1 MAHSRSRCLPLA
13 VTATALSAGALAL
26 VAPAMASAAVTIG
39 ADLTNIP
46 HSQNTCSGPTPGT
59 TASCE
64 LVPLSEGGVSQVAP
78 TDGVIT
84 RWRVVGGSGPMKL
97 RVVRPQGGGSYLFVS
112 SSPVESPA
120 TTGLQTF
127 NTSQPIQ
134 AGDYIGLELES
145 ASATLGVDQEHQAPI
160 GTSAAPFP
168 GPIAD
173 GATGTPEMVA
183 EQARG
188 YLNADVEPDADHD
201 GFGDETQ
208 DQCPTNAAV
217 QGACPPPV
225 VVDTTPPSVKR
236 FGRLA
241 RLSHSGR
248 MAFFLLSN
256 EKASGTATATVSLP
270 KSARVV
276 RFSRHVLHL
285 KAGKKTKVTLRLSK
299 HNAALVRR
307 ALKKHRQL
315 KAKVTIQLKDS
326 AGNKTP
332 MRFSIGLK

>member
-1 MAHSRSRCLPLA
+1 MADSRSRRLPLA

-39 ADLTNIP
+39 ANLSNTP

-59 TASCE
+59 TASCD
-64 LVPLSEGGVSQVAP
+64 LVPLSEGNVNQVAP

-97 RVVRPQGGGSYLFVS
+97 RVVRPQADGSYLFVS
-112 SSPVESPA
+112 SSPLETPA
-120 TTGLQTF
+120 TTGLETF
-127 NTSQPIQ
+127 NTRQAVQ

-145 ASATLGVDQEHQAPI
+145 ASATLGVDQENQAPL
-160 GTSAAPFP
+160 GTSAAPFA

-173 GATGTPEMVA
+173 GATGKPEMVA
-183 EQARG
+183 QQARG

-208 DQCPTNAAV
+208 DQCPTNATV
-217 QGACPPPV
+217 QGPCPPPV
-225 VVDTTPPSVKR
+225 VVDKAPPSVKR

-241 RLSHSGR
+241 RLSHSGS

-256 EKASGTATATVSLP
+256 EQASGTATATVNVP

-276 RFSRHVLHL
+276 RFTRHVLHL

-307 ALKKHRQL
+307 ALKKHRKL
-315 KAKVTIQLKDS
+315 TAKVTILLKDS
-326 AGNKTP
+326 AGNKTTR
-332 MRFSIGLK
+332 RFSITLK